1 MEGDAT
7 FLERCE
13 YKYILDPE
21 TRAALEDEV
30 RAILPPDVYSGGKEY
45 TISSV
50 YFDDPHRRLYYQT
63 LDREPYRYKLRLRVY
78 GDAKR
83 DSTSFFEIK
92 SKYLGRSQKRRLCLS
107 LGANERL
114 WLDGT
119 IPDDLPAEER
129 KLAGDIIRLIRRDDL
144 SPSAVVS
151 YERLAFAGTGEERLR
166 VTFDSALRI
175 RTGDLDLTRGSG
187 GERAMPD
194 GMTVLEIKSGRNL
207 PLAVTRLIGKY
218 GLKNVSY
225 SKYGQ
230 TVFNSRKDIMTW
242 TISQE
247 FSEVSDK

>member
-1 MEGDAT
+1 M
-7 FLERCE
+7 ERCE

-50 YFDDPHRRLYYQT
+50 YFDDPQRRLYYQT

-83 DSTSFFEIK
+83 DSASFFEIK

-119 IPDDLPAEER
+119 IPDDLPAEESNGYPVVV
-129 KLAGDIIRLIRRDDL
+129 KVTFSYDL
-144 SPSAVVS
+144 S
-151 YERLAFAGTGEERLR
+151 
-166 VTFDSALRI
+166 
-175 RTGDLDLTRGSG
+175 
-187 GERAMPD
+187 
-194 GMTVLEIKSGRNL
+194 
-207 PLAVTRLIGKY
+207 
-218 GLKNVSY
+218 
-225 SKYGQ
+225 
-230 TVFNSRKDIMTW
+230 
-242 TISQE
+242 
-247 FSEVSDK
+247 